1 MPPFVSFQQSLNNAY
16 RQSKRHSG
24 GTKLA
29 NAVLL
34 RDTYADV
41 NKLFDF
47 HKEKI
52 FTSNTNWKPSV
63 EQKSTYLATYPV
75 ITQRS
80 LTSAKLYKHNYVLM
94 EEGTTKK
101 NKDVTSK
108 MGNFCSRRNIN
119 SNHTS
124 VNDVLVFL
132 TELYETG
139 VRYFA

>member
-29 NAVLL
+29 KAVVL

-63 EQKSTYLATYPV
+63 EKKSTYLASSCATYPV

-108 MGNFCSRRNIN
+108 MGNF
-119 SNHTS
+119 
-124 VNDVLVFL
+124 LQ
-132 TELYETG
+132 
-139 VRYFA
+139 